1 MTFQTRQP
9 GYCALARKLFGDD
22 AIRVWSSHAK
32 LAIFSGGR
40 FDVLYLTSANMNQN
54 KRLENHTVVAGG
66 VLPEQ
71 YLDMVEELF
80 DIQASGA
87 AFVPLSSGQKTARRD
102 METIYRDRAR
112 S

>member
-1 MTFQTRQP
+1 
-9 GYCALARKLFGDD
+9 
-22 AIRVWSSHAK
+22 
-32 LAIFSGGR
+32 
-40 FDVLYLTSANMNQN
+40 MNQN

-87 AFVPLSSGQKTARRD
+87 AFGSGCQGVRTARRD
-102 METIYRDRAR
+102 METIYRARAR

>member
-1 MTFQTRQP
+1 MVDRSFQTRQP
-9 GYCALARKLFGDD
+9 GYCALARSLFGDD

-32 LAIFSGGR
+32 FAVFSGSG

-54 KRLENHTVVAGG
+54 KRLENHTVVAGV

-87 AFVPLSSGQKTARRD
+87 AFGSGQKTARRD
-102 METIYRDRAR
+102 METVYPAFPK
-112 S
+112 